1 MCHIPMATPGESAM
15 QKKPHQHLQGG
26 PEAGGGEGRPSEGDA
41 RLPATPLHAAAA
53 QTGQVL
59 VKLDNLGVRRS
70 GRWLVRGVTFDI
82 CRGEIVTL
90 IGPNGSGKSTTA
102 RAVVGVLKPDEGAI
116 TRIRDLT
123 VGYVPQKLAIDRTLP
138 LTVGRLMT
146 LTATHSA
153 AEIGA
158 ALEEVGIG
166 HLAGAQVQSLSGGE
180 FQRALLARAMLR
192 RPDLLVLDE
201 PVQGVDYIGE
211 AALYELIGRIR
222 DRTGCGI
229 LLISHDLHVVM
240 AATDTVICL
249 NGHVCCRGTP
259 QAVAADPKYR
269 RLFGQRAAGALAVY
283 SHSHDHTHLADGRV
297 LHADGSITE
306 HCHPDDGHHH
316 DDGHAHGPVHAHGHG
331 KREAGDAR

>member
-1 MCHIPMATPGESAM
+1 M
-15 QKKPHQHLQGG
+15 QKISRQQRQPGAQN
-26 PEAGGGEGRPSEGDA
+26 GGGDGRHSSGDS
-41 RLPATPLHAAAA
+41 PATALAASGRQAEA
-53 QTGQVL
+53 RDIL
-59 VKLDNLGVRRS
+59 VGLDDLGVRRG

-82 CRGEIVTL
+82 RRGEIVTL

-102 RAVVGVLKPDEGAI
+102 RAVVGVLRPDEGTVARA
-116 TRIRDLT
+116 TGVS
-123 VGYVPQKLAIDRTLP
+123 VGYVPQRLAIDRTLP
-138 LTVGRLMT
+138 LTVSRLMT
-146 LTATHSA
+146 LTATHTP
-153 AEIGA
+153 AEIAA

-166 HLAGAQVQSLSGGE
+166 HLAKAQVQSLSGGE

-201 PVQGVDYIGE
+201 PVQGVDYTGE
-211 AALYELIGRIR
+211 AALYELIGAIR

-259 QAVAADPKYR
+259 QAVAVDPKYR
-269 RLFGQRAAGALAVY
+269 QLFGQRAAGALAVY

-297 LHADGSITE
+297 LHSDGSITD
-306 HCHPDDGHHH
+306 HCHPHDGHHH
-316 DDGHAHGPVHAHGHG
+316 DHPHQPGHEHGHG
-331 KREAGDAR
+331 EAGDAR